1 MCAQPDTC
9 LLGQSFN
16 TRRCASFTEF
26 LDTSLSAASVLSP
39 GMGEFA
45 LEHFK
50 IHFLGFIKSYGSDGC
65 LPCWFSNI
73 DVFRAHVSSAGLKT
87 WGAQCEVQILWS
99 SGRSSVFWVPSQLW
113 VATQGVGLVTRF
125 SQTLLPA
132 LMWASLH
139 LMYLSHSANF
149 FQKKLFHTRL
159 QIQCVFGKSWVQGP
173 PRLGCYVELDCPSL
187 CS

>member
-1 MCAQPDTC
+1 MLWSQDEGRHKDSTNQEKGKIRQQTKSLKYLKLKKIIKTMVPTGCSKVRGEHKDTGSC
-9 LLGQSFN
+9 HQASKCVPNLIHASWGQSFN

-87 WGAQCEVQILWS
+87 WGAQCEVQIL
-99 SGRSSVFWVPSQLW
+99 
-113 VATQGVGLVTRF
+113 
-125 SQTLLPA
+125 
-132 LMWASLH
+132 
-139 LMYLSHSANF
+139 
-149 FQKKLFHTRL
+149 
-159 QIQCVFGKSWVQGP
+159 
-173 PRLGCYVELDCPSL
+173 
-187 CS
+187 